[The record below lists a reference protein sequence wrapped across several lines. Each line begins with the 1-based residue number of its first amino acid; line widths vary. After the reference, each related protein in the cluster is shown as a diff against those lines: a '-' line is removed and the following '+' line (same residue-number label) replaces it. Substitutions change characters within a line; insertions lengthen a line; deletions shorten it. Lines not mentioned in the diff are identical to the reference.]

1 MKKLSRK
8 WNCLVATILAVVM
21 IVSNFGGLAPLTAY
35 ASGSEDGRSEE
46 QPKEQTEASASE
58 TSAEKEETVAAPKT
72 ETVSSPAGDETVQT
86 ETSQEENSQ
95 SVKTLPSESKETPDQ
110 SPASGQEDSEAQ
122 EQQEDTSEETQSEKV
137 ITSFEY
143 EGSYSYEIGSA
154 PELIE
159 LNPVV
164 KAAVNGEIVEL
175 QVAWSSL
182 DSYSPG
188 TAGKYVYTGTVPE
201 GYTLAEGV
209 GAPTVTVE
217 VLEKKDDEK
226 AEITSFTYTASY
238 EYTIGKDA
246 PKSIALTE
254 TVTATVDGEQK
265 EISVKWT
272 SDRGYKEDEAGEYI
286 YTAEIP
292 SDYKLADG
300 VEAPKVVITL
310 KEVSSRKLETAIEG
324 TDTLI
329 TVEGNFPEGS
339 SVIAAVVEDKLSNE
353 ILYASN
359 KLNDFLSTSAYDIKV
374 VKDGVKVELSE
385 GDTAKVTIKTG
396 SEIKPETKLMHVMT
410 DLIDDQGKW
419 IEGISGKTI
428 EEIKTGVVKTEV
440 VENTQIN
447 GDTISFEL
455 KSFSTIIAAAPGTA
469 TRISKLEISYDGV
482 NYDLTQPDV
491 TVANFGYR
499 DVMTLHIE
507 AQFGEGTEKELSV
520 TVPEGLSFRR
530 DASESSHYV
539 VNGTDVTLKEKIVSG
554 AGADILGVKQ
564 YNGTITLKF
573 HGENEENNTKK
584 VSLDIPIYSAWRN
597 DYNSGKIPSGTTWFY
612 GQIPNNTVNSAPVK
626 VTQSIIGLSGEAVKN
641 EYQLDKLIF
650 NDEDSKLSGGTNWKS
665 DLKPEIKVGGQM
677 YGNDSFWIRPSLD
690 KNVRSTKSVA
700 YSSYSITFLAPEYA
714 EFKGFKALSDKYTP
728 NYKGAAAEITEAGG
742 MTSNGYTVPAG
753 YKGYTFTIGTGFI
766 NPEDLTVFPMW
777 SFPESRYPAGKE
789 VTVKVGDIKVR
800 YYGKDYGA
808 DEYESFPED
817 QYPSLTYKIVGE
829 YEEVFTQVEY
839 RDKNRYT
846 DGELNYT
853 SLYMGAPG
861 FEHNQ
866 ERVAGDFMIGN
877 RGSKDSKSKT
887 ITITYDVNDT
897 KAIGV
902 TEQRIPGSYDNDHKV
917 SNISV
922 KIWDSKSGTVS
933 DWISYSDDASR
944 TINLKDLGIKGGSGK
959 YIKAVKFD
967 IDTIPSQCLLSDME
981 SRDKYTYISQSQYQ
995 EDSSKYKYI
1004 FHAVVLSN
1012 EAIDIKDKRLEHT
1025 IEIKNK
1031 DGDDGLPSGETVNNS
1046 GSGKRSAYTT
1056 ISGKVFGGLQGKSLI
1071 LGNNLDYDAGNVLQ
1085 VGESNLVFSKVHFH
1099 KSTYKNA
1106 QLMDAIYLIS
1116 PYGEEYT
1123 DIRMHYDDSKA
1134 INKDGKVVGFNIGK
1148 KRYYSN
1154 GNEQPIITEVP
1165 ATEELKK
1172 VYPEAKIYK
1181 LDFTQINA
1189 DQMKYDTRVIGGNM
1203 LSLKSLEN
1211 NDLSTRDPWVGD
1223 PWIGDVYNGAWISFK
1238 YLPKLSDPIKKYEDL
1253 MWVEYNTDTSVP
1265 IEYSNEIR
1273 YTGQNTPL
1281 FEDIYNLTGGKSKM
1295 LGRMDPIT
1303 LKKNEGLIV
1312 SSSIKQN
1319 KEVDSMYRTYNAGD
1333 PSTVVG
1339 LYRDAKY
1346 RLVIENNGP
1355 DVTGLSVYFP
1365 VPKTGENWGENINPE
1380 GPFKFSMNLVNSLKD
1395 VPKGFKVYYSQNARP
1410 TKEYADWDSNV
1421 WTEQSQ
1427 TAGWTAAD
1435 WSKVNLV
1442 KMVWINA
1449 EGIKKT
1455 DGKIQAVFDMTIDT
1469 VSTTEDQMHKVNVWS
1484 PYFLRKYASSESW
1497 VEGLPVATMIT
1508 PGKLRGIV
1516 WEDGSVDNVLN
1527 GKFDDGESPVEGAKV
1542 ELYDT
1547 SLGNGRIRAITYT
1560 DATGAYEFEGLK
1572 DGTAATEHN
1581 VYKIVVYRDGARYV
1595 SFTKP
1600 GPDMV
1605 FTPGDDHII
1614 ASLSGLDASSGSDVP
1629 SYNAGLVSRSVVA
1642 ASPVVRKR
1650 VTGGPANASAFN
1662 FILQAD
1668 PDNSNLPQGMD
1679 KDKMPMPKGTNAG
1692 DQQVTVQI
1700 VTANEGE
1707 AGFNDIIFNEVGT
1720 YSYKIR
1726 EENTGVANY
1735 RYDTGE
1741 YRIVYKVSEYKQ
1753 NDIPRLQ
1760 VETQVIRDNVII
1772 GGGDEQLIFT
1782 NVYTPPT
1789 PGGGGGG
1796 GGTPPTTTPRKP
1808 PAAPPV
1814 VPEVLGA
1821 RRTDSEQ
1828 VLGARKAEPKVLGAR
1843 RGKTGEESSA
1853 MRLLIIAGLSTM
1865 LALLARSSGR
1875 KKED

>member
-1 MKKLSRK
+1 M
-8 WNCLVATILAVVM
+8 ATILAVVM

-35 ASGSEDGRSEE
+35 ASGSEDGQSEE

-58 TSAEKEETVAAPKT
+58 TSAETE

-86 ETSQEENSQ
+86 ETSKEENSQ
-95 SVKTLPSESKETPDQ
+95 SGETLPSESKETPDQ

-175 QVAWSSL
+175 QVVWSSL
-182 DSYSPG
+182 DSYSPD

-272 SDRGYKEDEAGEYI
+272 PDREYKEDEAGEYI

-300 VEAPKVVITL
+300 VEAPKVVVTL

-597 DYNSGKIPSGTTWFY
+597 DYNSGNTPSGTTWFY
-612 GQIPNNTVNSAPVK
+612 GQIPNNTVSSAPVK
-626 VTQSIIGLSGEAVKN
+626 VTQSIIRLSGEAVKN

-650 NDEDSKLSGGTNWKS
+650 SDKDSKLSGGTNWKS
-665 DLKPEIKVGGQM
+665 KLEPEIKVGEQM
-677 YGNDSFWIRPSLD
+677 YGNDSFWVRPSLD
-690 KNVRSTKSVA
+690 KNVNVTHTKTVA

-777 SFPESRYPAGKE
+777 SFPESRYPVGEK
-789 VTVKVGDIKVR
+789 VTVKVADVKIR

-808 DEYESFPED
+808 DEYESFPKD
-817 QYPSLTYKIVGE
+817 QYPSITYKIVGG

-839 RDKNRYT
+839 RDQTRRT
-846 DGELNYT
+846 DGVYNYDT
-853 SLYMGAPG
+853 LYMGAPG

-866 ERVAGDFMIGN
+866 ERNAGYFMIGN
-877 RGSKDSKSKT
+877 RGSGDSKSKT

-902 TEQRIPGSYDNDHKV
+902 TEQRIPASVAGDHVV
-917 SNISV
+917 SNIYV
-922 KIWDSKSGTVS
+922 KTWDSVNNTESEWT
-933 DWISYSDDASR
+933 SYTGSSS
-944 TINLKDLGIKGGSGK
+944 TINLKDLGIEGGSGK
-959 YIKAVKFD
+959 YIKAIKFD
-967 IDTIPSQCLLSDME
+967 IDTVPSQCLLSDKV
-981 SRDKYTYISQSQYQ
+981 SKDKYTYISQSTYLY
-995 EDSSKYKYI
+995 ESGEYKYY
-1004 FHAVVLSN
+1004 FYVVVLSKDI
-1012 EAIDIKDKRLEHT
+1012 IDIKTGDKDGKRIENTIT
-1025 IEIKNK
+1025 IENK
-1031 DGDDGLPSGETVNNS
+1031 DGDDLLPSGETVNNS

-1056 ISGKVFGGLQGKSLI
+1056 ISGKVFDGLYGKSLI
-1071 LGNNLDYDAGNVLQ
+1071 VGNNRDYDAGNVFQ
-1085 VGESNLVFSKVHFH
+1085 VGTNDNLVFSKVHFH
-1099 KSTYKNA
+1099 RSTYKNA

-1134 INKDGKVVGFNIGK
+1134 IRDGNEVGFSIK
-1148 KRYYSN
+1148 KKQYYGN
-1154 GNEQPIITEVP
+1154 GDEQPVVTEVP
-1165 ATEELKK
+1165 ATEALKA
-1172 VYPEAKIYK
+1172 VYPNAKLYK
-1181 LDFTQINA
+1181 LDFTKINA
-1189 DQMKYDTRVIGGNM
+1189 AQMKYDTRVIGGNM
-1203 LSLKSLEN
+1203 LSWKSLLN
-1211 NDLSTRDPWVGD
+1211 NKLSTLESWSGNM
-1223 PWIGDVYNGAWISFK
+1223 YNGAWISFK
-1238 YLPKLSDPIKKYEDL
+1238 YSPRLSDPVKKHDDL

-1265 IEYSNEIR
+1265 IEYSNLGR
-1273 YTGQNTPL
+1273 YAGQNTLL
-1281 FEDIYNLTGGKSKM
+1281 FEDIYNLTGKGKM
-1295 LGRMDPIT
+1295 LGRMDSIT
-1303 LKKNEGLIV
+1303 LKKAEGLIV

-1333 PSTVVG
+1333 PSTIVG
-1339 LYRDAKY
+1339 LYRDANYK
-1346 RLVIENNGP
+1346 LTVENNSGL
-1355 DVTGLSVYFP
+1355 DVMGFSVYFP
-1365 VPKTGENWGENINPE
+1365 VPKMGENWGENINFE
-1380 GPFKFSMNLVNSLKD
+1380 GPFKFSMNLANALKV
-1395 VPKGFKVYYSQNARP
+1395 VPEGFKVYYSQNARP

-1435 WSKVNLV
+1435 WSKVNFV
-1442 KMVWINA
+1442 KMVLVRDT
-1449 EGIKKT
+1449 GIKNT

-1469 VSTTEDQMHKVNVWS
+1469 VSTTEDQMYKVNVWS
-1484 PYFLRKYASSESW
+1484 PYFLRKYTSSESW
-1497 VEGLPVATMIT
+1497 VAGLPVATMIT
-1508 PGKLRGIV
+1508 PGMLRGIV
-1516 WEDGSVDNVLN
+1516 WEDGGVDNVLN

-1547 SLGNGRIRAITYT
+1547 SLGNDRIRAITYT

-1581 VYKIVVYRDGARYV
+1581 VYKIVVYRNEARYI
-1595 SFTKP
+1595 SFTIP
-1600 GPDMV
+1600 GSDMV
-1605 FTPGDDHII
+1605 FNPEDGHTMGV
-1614 ASLSGLDASSGSDVP
+1614 LSGLDAASGGDVP

-1668 PDNSNLPQGMD
+1668 PDNSDLPQGMD

-1741 YRIVYKVSEYKQ
+1741 YRIVYKVSEYIQ

-1760 VETQVIRDNVII
+1760 VETQVIRDNAII
-1772 GGGDEQLIFT
+1772 GGGDEPLIFT

-1828 VLGARKAEPKVLGAR
+1828 VLGARRGTNKGSVLGAR
-1843 RGKTGEESSA
+1843 RGKTGEASNTSRI
-1853 MRLLIIAGLSTM
+1853 MVIAGLSAM
-1865 LALLARSSGR
+1865 IALLARASRR